1 MSQVNLLPPEI
12 LRGQKSRR
20 TALMVL
26 AAGGV
31 VLALLFGF
39 YLLQVQRLSSVEDDI
54 TAQEQT
60 NAQIQAE
67 IAELQKFEDLQV
79 EAQQAEERLASA
91 YVGEVAFSG
100 LLMDVSRIVPSDAF
114 IQSLSLNTTP
124 SQPAEGEADAGATFV
139 GTMALSG
146 EALGVDTVSQYLTRI
161 EQVDGWV
168 NPWASA
174 ISQVEAAIDSWSYA
188 ITVDLTDAVLTPRGA
203 GTEATTD
210 G

>member
-12 LRGQKSRR
+12 LRGQKTRR
-20 TALMVL
+20 TALMIL

-31 VLALLFGF
+31 VVALLLVF
-39 YLLQVQRLSSVEDDI
+39 YLLQVQRLSSIEDDI
-54 TAQEQT
+54 AAQEQT
-60 NAQIQAE
+60 NAGLQAE
-67 IAELQKFEDLQV
+67 IAELQKFADLQV
-79 EAQQAEERLASA
+79 EAQQAEQQVADA
-91 YVGEVAFSG
+91 YAGEVAFSG
-100 LLMDVSRIVPSDAF
+100 LLMDVSRVVPSDAYL
-114 IQSLSLNTTP
+114 QSLSVNTTP
-124 SQPAEGEADAGATFV
+124 TAPAEGEQEAGAAFV
-139 GTMALSG
+139 GTMAMSG

-168 NPWASA
+168 NPWAST

-203 GTEATTD
+203 GTEGTD

>member
-1 MSQVNLLPPEI
+1 
-12 LRGQKSRR
+12 
-20 TALMVL
+20 
-26 AAGGV
+26 
-31 VLALLFGF
+31 
-39 YLLQVQRLSSVEDDI
+39 
-54 TAQEQT
+54 
-60 NAQIQAE
+60 
-67 IAELQKFEDLQV
+67 
-79 EAQQAEERLASA
+79 
-91 YVGEVAFSG
+91 
-100 LLMDVSRIVPSDAF
+100 MDVSRIVPSDAF